1 VLLAVVEEE
10 TVAWRQAYYYR
21 LQLLQRVRV
30 CVRLVGGTLAVDYAE
45 GALCAKG
52 GGLVEAEVV
61 VAASPA
67 AGKGVYAMCSKVQ
80 ANDAPMQ
87 EMQECQVLVSEV
99 YSCTCFRSLW

>member
-52 GGLVEAEVV
+52 GLVEAEVV

-67 AGKGVYAMCSKVQ
+67 AGKGVYAMCSKPTMLLCKRCKSVI
-80 ANDAPMQ
+80 
-87 EMQECQVLVSEV
+87 E
-99 YSCTCFRSLW
+99 YW